1 LFFIFPI
8 PSKSK
13 KLEDKHMSEE
23 KIYRISIRGEL
34 VEVNRE
40 LYLYFYRS
48 RRRIDYYEHDI
59 KTEVAIRDENGEIT
73 GYMPSK
79 EDSLDRIIESGVDF
93 CDGSESIED
102 LVIRKLMAER
112 LKQCLLL
119 LEPDERRLI
128 DARYFEGKT
137 EMGCAQICGVN
148 QSTISR
154 REAKILAKLKKMM
167 EK

>member
-1 LFFIFPI
+1 
-8 PSKSK
+8 
-13 KLEDKHMSEE
+13 MSEE

-34 VEVNRE
+34 VEVDRD

-59 KTEVAIRDENGEIT
+59 KTEVAIRDENGEII

-79 EDSLDRIIESGVDF
+79 EDSLDRILESGADF
-93 CDGSESIED
+93 CDDGESVED
-102 LVIRKLMAER
+102 LVIKKLMAEK

-128 DARYFEGKT
+128 DELFFNGKSERQMSVQT
-137 EMGCAQICGVN
+137 GIHNM
-148 QSTISR
+148 TIHSR
-154 REAKILAKLKKMM
+154 KQKILAKLRKLM
-167 EK
+167 EI

>member
-1 LFFIFPI
+1 
-8 PSKSK
+8 
-13 KLEDKHMSEE
+13 MSEE

-34 VEVNRE
+34 VEVDKE
-40 LYLYFYRS
+40 LYLFFYRS
-48 RRRIDYYEHDI
+48 RRRLNYYEHDI

-79 EDSLDRIIESGVDF
+79 EDSLDRILESGADF
-93 CDGSESIED
+93 CDDGESIED
-102 LVIRKLMAER
+102 LVIRKLMVEK

-137 EMGCAQICGVN
+137 EMECAQMYDVN

-154 REAKILAKLKKMM
+154 RETKILAKLKSMM
-167 EK
+167 KK

>member
-1 LFFIFPI
+1 
-8 PSKSK
+8 
-13 KLEDKHMSEE
+13 MSEE

-34 VEVNRE
+34 VEVDRD

-79 EDSLDRIIESGVDF
+79 EDSLDRILESGADF
-93 CDGSESIED
+93 CDDGESIED
-102 LVIRKLMAER
+102 LVIRKLMAEK
-112 LKQCLLL
+112 LQQCLLL
-119 LEPDERRLI
+119 LEPDERSLI
-128 DARYFEGKT
+128 DELFFNGKSERQLAAET
-137 EMGCAQICGVN
+137 GIPRMTIC
-148 QSTISR
+148 SR
-154 REAKILAKLKKMM
+154 KYKILFKLRKLL

>member
-1 LFFIFPI
+1 
-8 PSKSK
+8 
-13 KLEDKHMSEE
+13 MSEE

-59 KTEVAIRDENGEIT
+59 KTEVTIRNENGEIT
-73 GYMPSK
+73 GYVPSK
-79 EDSLDRIIESGVDF
+79 EDSLDRIIESGTDF

-102 LVIRKLMAER
+102 LVTRKLMAEK
-112 LKQCLLL
+112 LKRCLLL

-128 DARYFEGKT
+128 DELFFNGKSERQLSAHT
-137 EMGCAQICGVN
+137 GIHNM
-148 QSTISR
+148 TIHSR
-154 REAKILAKLKKMM
+154 KRKILAKLRKLM
-167 EK
+167 EI

>member
-1 LFFIFPI
+1 
-8 PSKSK
+8 
-13 KLEDKHMSEE
+13 MSEE